1 MEIVLD
7 LRPVGDREAERME
20 QAFDPLQRAR
30 HRVQP
35 ANADA
40 ATGQR
45 DIERVC
51 GELLLELRVGKLA
64 AAALQRGFQRRLGLV
79 DARARRGPL
88 RRRQLAQ
95 RLQKLRQGPALPEI
109 ARLAVFQ
116 RSGVGAGCEFSLRC
130 GDDGFEVLHG
140 CSAGNPVE
148 KKGRRLSPPSCVRY
162 AQAREA
168 LACSAILLNAV
179 LSWTARSA
187 STLRSISIDAFLSP
201 LMNTL

>member
-1 MEIVLD
+1 MEDLESIVAAAQ
-7 LRPVGDREAERME
+7 AE
-20 QAFDPLQRAR
+20 F
-30 HRVQP
+30 
-35 ANADA
+35 A
-40 ATGQR
+40 ACT
-45 DIERVC
+45 D
-51 GELLLELRVGKLA
+51 
-64 AAALQRGFQRRLGLV
+64 AAALENGKARYLGKSGRLTEL
-79 DARARRGPL
+79 L
-88 RRRQLAQ
+88 K
-95 RLQKLRQGPALPEI
+95 KLRQAPALPEV